1 MLLHVF
7 VGAGRTWETVET
19 VGTLLAVLKP
29 TYTSNPTRTLD
40 CTTSTGDFGLSYQV
54 TTKKN
59 LIIFHDPEEWLIVLV
74 RLEKDFGH
82 AIRMRHI
89 MKRELGFTARDH
101 RGLVPNRRLGGV
113 MDSFAIEDAPGHHY
127 EQQVHLDFYNE
138 ASQSWFILKYL

>member
-1 MLLHVF
+1 MAQNGC
-7 VGAGRTWETVET
+7 VGADRTWASAVT

-29 TYTSNPTRTLD
+29 TYTSKLTRTPH
-40 CTTSTGDFGLSYQV
+40 CTTSIGDFGMSYQV

-59 LIIFHDPEEWLIVLV
+59 LIIFHDPEDWYRVLD
-74 RLEKDFGH
+74 RLAEDFGQ
-82 AIRMRHI
+82 AIRMRFI

-101 RGLVPNRRLGGV
+101 RGLVPNRKLGGV
-113 MDSFAIEDAPGHHY
+113 LDSFAIEDAPGHHY

>member
-1 MLLHVF
+1 MS
-7 VGAGRTWETVET
+7 
-19 VGTLLAVLKP
+19 LK
-29 TYTSNPTRTLD
+29 
-40 CTTSTGDFGLSYQV
+40 V

-89 MKRELGFTARDH
+89 MRRELGFTARDH
-101 RGLVPNRRLGGV
+101 RGLVPNRGV
-113 MDSFAIEDAPGHHY
+113 LDSFLVEARPGYHY
-127 EQQVHLDFYNE
+127 EEQVHLDFYNE

>member
-1 MLLHVF
+1 M
-7 VGAGRTWETVET
+7 
-19 VGTLLAVLKP
+19 
-29 TYTSNPTRTLD
+29 
-40 CTTSTGDFGLSYQV
+40 SYRV

-59 LIIFHDPEEWLIVLV
+59 LIIFHDPDEWAQVLD
-74 RLEKDFGH
+74 RLAEDFGQ
-82 AIRMRHI
+82 AIRMRFI

-101 RGLVPNRRLGGV
+101 RGLALNRQLGGV

>member
-1 MLLHVF
+1 M
-7 VGAGRTWETVET
+7 
-19 VGTLLAVLKP
+19 
-29 TYTSNPTRTLD
+29 
-40 CTTSTGDFGLSYQV
+40 SYQV

-59 LIIFHDPEEWLIVLV
+59 LIIFHDPEEWLMVLV

-89 MKRELGFTARDH
+89 MKRELGFVARDH
-101 RGLVPNRRLGGV
+101 RGLVPNRKLGGV
-113 MDSFAIEDAPGHHY
+113 MDSFAIEHAPGHHY